1 MNYRGDVMLVCTT
14 WKARPLTRE
23 QANRMMQVWGKLEAI
38 AAENPSVE
46 RLCWYIF
53 SDASG
58 GVTVSRYTDP
68 DAAAAIE
75 LSTTLA
81 LGEFLEF
88 DFEDRAGP
96 GDSNARHF
104 EGLGTHQ
111 LLSGS
116 VLTGL
121 SKPCEPVSLQ

>member
-88 DFEDRAGP
+88 DSRTVLDLETAMP
-96 GDSNARHF
+96 AILK
-104 EGLGTHQ
+104 GLEHIN
-111 LLSGS
+111 S
-116 VLTGL
+116 
-121 SKPCEPVSLQ
+121 